1 VGTIRRECLDR
12 ILITS
17 ERHLAVV
24 LDQYTAHYNGHR
36 PHRSLGQR
44 PPAPRS
50 QIANQPA
57 ANVQRRPILGGL
69 INEYGQAA

>member
-17 ERHLAVV
+17 ERHLVTI

-36 PHRSLGQR
+36 PDRTLGQR
-44 PPAPRS
+44 PPAPRL
-50 QIANQPA
+50 QTANRPA
-57 ANVQRRPILGGL
+57 ATVHGDL
-69 INEYGQAA
+69 ISAD